1 MQGNIKKTVPEPTLK
16 RLPAYLHYLQK
27 AREEGVLNISAPAI
41 SKVLNCDPTQ
51 VVKDISFT
59 GAKGKPRLGYNT
71 YELIHAIESFLGFH
85 RTNEAF
91 LVGAGNLGSALMSY
105 QYLKSFGLKIVAAF
119 DIDPEKIGKQKGK
132 INVLH
137 IDKLQDLAPR
147 LKIQIGI
154 LTTPVEVAQEVAEKM
169 VKCGIKAIWNLT
181 PLNLSLPEHI
191 IVQNTS
197 MYSNV
202 VVLLKKLH
210 DSEKHN
216 NNNNP

>member
-1 MQGNIKKTVPEPTLK
+1 MQEANNKKVPEPTLK

-27 AREEGVLNISAPAI
+27 AREKGVMNISAPAI
-41 SKVLNCDPTQ
+41 SKELNCDPTQ

-85 RTNEAF
+85 KTNEAF

-105 QYLKSFGLKIVAAF
+105 QYLKAFGLKIVAAF
-119 DIDPEKIGKQKGK
+119 DVDQEKIGLHKGSVS
-132 INVLH
+132 ILH
-137 IDKLQDLAPR
+137 MDKFHDLAKR

-154 LTTPVEVAQEVAEKM
+154 LTTPAEVAQEVADRM
-169 VKCGIKAIWNLT
+169 VQSGIKAIWNLT
-181 PLNLSLPEHI
+181 PLNLSLPDDI

-202 VVLLKKLH
+202 AVLLKRLH
-210 DSEKHN
+210 DSERKEKN
-216 NNNNP
+216 NI